1 MEVPRRLSVYSENR
15 WFFAQISSKTLA
27 YEDSTRKYY
36 KIDIPFGIVDV
47 NQFDPRITMKRGK
60 PGDFLSIDYNNVLGV
75 VSKAQFDL
83 LRPKQTVRN
92 TPSGTASYKQLA
104 NKDFYGDVVRNTPG

>member
-1 MEVPRRLSVYSENR
+1 MKVPRKLSVLSNSQ
-15 WFFAQISSKTLA
+15 WSFAQISSETLA
-27 YEDSTRKYY
+27 YEDDTRKYY
-36 KIDIPFGIVDV
+36 KVDVPFGIVDV
-47 NQFDPRITMKRGK
+47 NEEDPRNTMKRGK
-60 PGDFLSIDYNNVLGV
+60 AGDFLSIDYNNVLGV

-92 TPSGTASYKQLA
+92 PPSGTASYKQLV